1 MSSATPTELSADV
14 ATSHHRVR
22 RTFSTFLGGIGVTLL
37 GLGLIASV
45 LMSFV
50 SSPTAAKSTVENT
63 LKQPEVQNFLVTE
76 IVNELEEKANSV
88 QKLVLI
94 FAHNKIVTAIQ
105 KVLAEPEIQS
115 SIGDAA
121 AKAYSVYVDDEP
133 TAEIDISPISKAV
146 VAAVIG
152 TDKRLKL
159 AENLELDPVKITR
172 DDNDFDFGLLR
183 DSLRLGSWSLI
194 LIGLMMQVG
203 AWFLSIASQWQ
214 RLLRLGIR
222 FFTVGVVFLGI
233 VLVARSKVPQSF
245 DDNKAAI
252 EAVAQLITDPMVTRF
267 IVLSIFGAITGALGF
282 IMNRKTTP
290 TVS

>member
-1 MSSATPTELSADV
+1 
-14 ATSHHRVR
+14 
-22 RTFSTFLGGIGVTLL
+22 
-37 GLGLIASV
+37 
-45 LMSFV
+45 MSFV